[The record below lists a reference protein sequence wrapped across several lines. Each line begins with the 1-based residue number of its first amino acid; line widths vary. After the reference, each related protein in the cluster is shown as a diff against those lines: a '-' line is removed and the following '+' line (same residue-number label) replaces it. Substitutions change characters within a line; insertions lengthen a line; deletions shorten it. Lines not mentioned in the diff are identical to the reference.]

1 MSDQPTTQQPE
12 PPVYG
17 PYETERDT
25 FDSPLHRE
33 VRALTPVQGVHELV
47 IRRHLVQASVD
58 AGVDLGAYDMRILAW
73 LARGETTTAQVVIGL
88 ISRAYAAGRKA
99 GGSL

>member
-1 MSDQPTTQQPE
+1 MSDQPTTQPE
-12 PPVYG
+12 PPVYE

-25 FDSPLHRE
+25 FDSPLHRDI
-33 VRALTPVQGVHELV
+33 RALTPVRGVHELV

-58 AGVDLGAYDMRILAW
+58 AGVDLGKFDGRVLTW
-73 LARGETTTAQVVIGL
+73 LAQGEATTAQVVIGL

-99 GGSL
+99 GEAL

>member
-12 PPVYG
+12 PPVHG

-25 FDSPLHRE
+25 YDSPLQRD
-33 VRALTPVQGVHELV
+33 VQALTPGQGVHEPV
-47 IRRHLVQASVD
+47 IRRHLLLACHS
-58 AGVDLGAYDMRILAW
+58 AGISLGDYDSRVLTW
-73 LARGETTTAQVVIGL
+73 LAQGETSTAQVVIGL

-99 GGSL
+99 GESL